1 MPNRSS
7 YVRKAQLHDGKWNS
21 LCKRY
26 LPIHEGE
33 SIWRYSRADNVQLP
47 EQGWKL
53 HVSATILSAN
63 KTLSRVAP
71 YLKQQDVLFKAPCSL
86 EELEK
91 LNAGLFYGYSQV
103 GKFITVYPRSDSE
116 AVFLALEL
124 DRLTRGLPAPVVPFD
139 YQFGPESN
147 VFYRYGSFSRRMSDN
162 SKDAISDPD
171 GNLTIDCREQTTPP
185 SWVAN
190 PFATSEFVS
199 GKASSNLLD
208 TPFRV
213 IRSLSQRGKGGV
225 YEGVDFRVDP
235 PRRCIIKQGRVV
247 GEVGW
252 NGKDGAWMVKKE
264 AEILRKLAKAGVDV
278 PETYLTFKLNNHF
291 YLVMEQINGETLQA
305 FLEKRK
311 KRLPVSQVVA
321 LAKHIWELL
330 RQIHNAGW
338 IWMDCKPANLI
349 VTPEGRLRPIDF
361 EGACGL
367 NSSESTYWQ
376 TRNFMRP
383 VEGNQRPSR
392 SDDLYAFGVT
402 CYFLLTGRMPENG
415 KSNRIATWR
424 ASVPSVLQNLIE
436 RLLNSDIST
445 DEINHLLTYLD
456 QCPGRASLTAQVV
469 AGCSAASDA

>member
-1 MPNRSS
+1 MTQRTT
-7 YVRKAQLHDGKWNS
+7 YVRKALLQDAKWNS
-21 LCKRY
+21 LCTRY

-33 SIWRYSRADNVQLP
+33 TIWRYSRSDNVQLP

-71 YLKQQDVLFKAPCSL
+71 YLKRHDILFKAPCSL

-103 GKFITVYPRSDSE
+103 GKFITVYPRNDAE
-116 AVFLALEL
+116 AVNLASEL
-124 DRLTRGLPAPVVPFD
+124 DRLTKGLPAPVVPFD
-139 YQFGPESN
+139 SRFGPNSN
-147 VFYRYGSFSRRMSDN
+147 VFYRYGSFSRRMSDDSN
-162 SKDAISDPD
+162 DAISDVD
-171 GNLTIDCREQTTPP
+171 GKLTVDCRERTTPP
-185 SWVAN
+185 SWVTN
-190 PFATSEFVS
+190 PFNTIST
-199 GKASSNLLD
+199 KASSSLRD

-225 YEGVDFRVDP
+225 YEGVDFRFDP

-264 AEILRKLAKAGVDV
+264 AEILRRLAQAGIEV

-291 YLVMEQINGETLQA
+291 YLVMEQIAGETLQS

-311 KRLPVSQVVA
+311 RRLPVSQVVA
-321 LAKHIWELL
+321 LAKQIWLL
-330 RQIHNAGW
+330 LSQIHNAGW

-361 EGACGL
+361 EGTCEL

-376 TRNFMRP
+376 TRSFMRP
-383 VEGNQRPSR
+383 AGDHHGPSTA
-392 SDDLYAFGVT
+392 DDLYAFGVT
-402 CYFLLTGRMPENG
+402 CYFLLTGRMPESG
-415 KSNRIATWR
+415 KRITSR
-424 ASVPSVLQNLIE
+424 RRGVPKQLQNLIE
-436 RLLNSDIST
+436 RLLSSDISAG
-445 DEINHLLTYLD
+445 EITTCLD
-456 QCPGRASLTAQVV
+456 TVRTTTR
-469 AGCSAASDA
+469 

>member
-1 MPNRSS
+1 MTQRTT
-7 YVRKAQLHDGKWNS
+7 YVRKAQLHDAKWTS

-33 SIWRYSRADNVQLP
+33 TIWRYSRSDNVQLP

-71 YLKQQDVLFKAPCSL
+71 YLKRHDILFKAPCSL

-103 GKFITVYPRSDSE
+103 GKFLTVYPRNDSE
-116 AVFLALEL
+116 ALCLASEL
-124 DRLTRGLPAPVVPFD
+124 DRLTKGLPAPVVPFD
-139 YQFGPESN
+139 SQFGPGSN
-147 VFYRYGSFSRRMSDN
+147 VFYRYGSFSN
-162 SKDAISDPD
+162 DAISDVD
-171 GNLTIDCREQTTPP
+171 GKLTVDCREQTTPP

-190 PFATSEFVS
+190 PFATVAT
-199 GKASSNLLD
+199 KASSSLLD

-225 YEGVDFRVDP
+225 YEGVDFRFDP

-264 AEILRKLAKAGVDV
+264 AEILRRLAKAGVEV

-291 YLVMEQINGETLQA
+291 YLVMEQIGGETLQS
-305 FLEKRK
+305 FLEKRRQ
-311 KRLPVSQVVA
+311 RLPISHVVA
-321 LAKHIWELL
+321 MAKQIWLL
-330 RQIHNAGW
+330 LTEIHNVGW

-349 VTPEGRLRPIDF
+349 VTPEGKLRPIDF
-361 EGACGL
+361 EGACAL
-367 NSSESTYWQ
+367 NSSDSTYWQ
-376 TRNFMRP
+376 TRSFMRP
-383 VEGNQRPSR
+383 ADGNQRPSIA
-392 SDDLYAFGVT
+392 DDLYAFGVT
-402 CYFLLTGRMPENG
+402 CYFLLSGRMPETG
-415 KSNRIATWR
+415 KPRRIKALRPHIPTG
-424 ASVPSVLQNLIE
+424 LHNLIE
-436 RLLNSDIST
+436 RLLNSDINA
-445 DEINHLLTYLD
+445 DEINRLLTS
-456 QCPGRASLTAQVV
+456 G
-469 AGCSAASDA
+469 